1 MVKLGQIHLI
11 CVGEFLVSTQFSAK
25 KKKKKK
31 KKKVQTLI
39 RRRDL

>member
-25 KKKKKK
+25 KKKSTDPY
-31 KKKVQTLI
+31 QTP
-39 RRRDL
+39 